1 MKTIPRRIGWAK
13 MPRNRVDFGWQNG
26 SRWMEWQEIKFILA
40 SVGLP
45 VLVIACLVQL
55 LPHLLRML

>member
-1 MKTIPRRIGWAK
+1 MRTIPQRMSRVK
-13 MPRNRVDFGWQNG
+13 MSWNLGDPGWQKG
-26 SRWMEWQEIKFILA
+26 TRWMEWQEIKFIFV

-55 LPHLLRML
+55 LPQLLRLL

>member
-1 MKTIPRRIGWAK
+1 MRTIPQRMGWVK
-13 MPRNRVDFGWQNG
+13 ISWSLGDLGWQKG
-26 SRWMEWQEIKFILA
+26 TRLMEWQEIKFILA

-55 LPHLLRML
+55 LPQLLRLL

>member
-1 MKTIPRRIGWAK
+1 
-13 MPRNRVDFGWQNG
+13 
-26 SRWMEWQEIKFILA
+26 MEWQEIKFILA

-55 LPHLLRML
+55 LPQLLRLL

>member
-1 MKTIPRRIGWAK
+1 MRTIPQRMGWVKIAWSLG
-13 MPRNRVDFGWQNG
+13 DLGWQKG
-26 SRWMEWQEIKFILA
+26 TRWMEWQEIKFILA

-55 LPHLLRML
+55 LPQLLRLL

>member
-1 MKTIPRRIGWAK
+1 MRTIPQRMGWVKIAWS
-13 MPRNRVDFGWQNG
+13 PGNPG
-26 SRWMEWQEIKFILA
+26 SQKGTRWMEWQEIKFILV

-55 LPHLLRML
+55 LPQLLRLL